1 MEVTD
6 ASTTTEKCEFFPDA
20 CRSIFF
26 NSLIYLVFYPPPDF
40 YLRQILLEET
50 LDSPLSD
57 PAGAEDDL
65 VAVHTQAVDSPARQI
80 TDGEG
85 VTCSIC
91 SFATNMN

>member
-1 MEVTD
+1 M
-6 ASTTTEKCEFFPDA
+6 
-20 CRSIFF
+20 
-26 NSLIYLVFYPPPDF
+26 IYLVFYPPPDF

-57 PAGAEDDL
+57 PAGPKDGL
-65 VAVHTQAVDSPARQI
+65 VAVHIQAVDSPARQT

-85 VTCSIC
+85 VTCSIH

>member
-6 ASTTTEKCEFFPDA
+6 AFTTAENVNF
-20 CRSIFF
+20 
-26 NSLIYLVFYPPPDF
+26 SLMLVEVFSLTFLFTQSFTLHLTF
-40 YLRQILLEET
+40 YLCQILLEET
-50 LDSPLSD
+50 PDSPLSD
-57 PAGAEDDL
+57 PAGTEDGL
-65 VAVHTQAVDSPARQI
+65 VAVHIQAVDSPARQT

>member
-1 MEVTD
+1 M
-6 ASTTTEKCEFFPDA
+6 
-20 CRSIFF
+20 
-26 NSLIYLVFYPPPDF
+26 IYLVFYPPPDF

-57 PAGAEDDL
+57 PTGAEDGL
-65 VAVHTQAVDSPARQI
+65 VAIHTQAVDSLARQI

>member
-1 MEVTD
+1 M
-6 ASTTTEKCEFFPDA
+6 
-20 CRSIFF
+20 
-26 NSLIYLVFYPPPDF
+26 IYLVFYPPLDF
-40 YLRQILLEET
+40 YLRQILLKET

-57 PAGAEDDL
+57 PTGAEDGL
-65 VAVHTQAVDSPARQI
+65 VAVHTQAVDSPAQQT